1 MESASI
7 RRRASRLQ
15 GCARQIER
23 LMLNQS
29 KEREACILPPL
40 LAKKARRLEPAR
52 RSRVL
57 QPVFPELPVDCRSPV
72 RIAVISAETGLPGA
86 DSRLGGL
93 LGLLPPGSWI
103 RGLCGSVN
111 RCRVEGCGETWR
123 DAAGV
128 EAWFRECKPDILYYP
143 ALEDLEFG
151 IHPVGWRQDL
161 RISLR
166 HVLVNAVKGPSTV
179 HERLLVREMM
189 MAVGDFWPGAP
200 DDVASPLVPGI
211 PEGLSWLVRWSGG
224 AGELLRWKPRRAA
237 KPGISLIEEVFDE
250 AGRLMSP
257 AGLARFLLGD
267 APGGAMNR
275 DEGWRARLPAPKHGR
290 AEMVW
295 PMSPHP

>member
-1 MESASI
+1 MVDSSEGS
-7 RRRASRLQ
+7 
-15 GCARQIER
+15 GARVLPT
-23 LMLNQS
+23 LM
-29 KEREACILPPL
+29 
-40 LAKKARRLEPAR
+40 AKGAGRLEHAR
-52 RSRVL
+52 KPRAIG
-57 QPVFPELPVDCRSPV
+57 QVFPELPVDCRSPV
-72 RIAVISAETGLPGA
+72 RIAVASAEAGLPGV

-103 RGLCGSVN
+103 RSLCGSVN
-111 RCRVEGCGETWR
+111 RCRVEGGGETWR

-128 EAWFRECKPDILYYP
+128 ESWFREWKPDILYYP
-143 ALEDLEFG
+143 DLEDLEFG

-200 DDVASPLVPGI
+200 DGVASPLVPEI
-211 PEGLSWLVRWSGG
+211 PEGLSWLARGNRG
-224 AGELLRWKPRRAA
+224 ASELLRWKPQRAA

-250 AGRLMSP
+250 AGRLVSP

-267 APGGAMNR
+267 APGGTMNR

-295 PMSPHP
+295 PTAPHP

>member
-1 MESASI
+1 
-7 RRRASRLQ
+7 
-15 GCARQIER
+15 
-23 LMLNQS
+23 
-29 KEREACILPPL
+29 
-40 LAKKARRLEPAR
+40 
-52 RSRVL
+52 
-57 QPVFPELPVDCRSPV
+57 
-72 RIAVISAETGLPGA
+72 
-86 DSRLGGL
+86 
-93 LGLLPPGSWI
+93 
-103 RGLCGSVN
+103 LCGSVN
-111 RCRVEGCGETWR
+111 RCRVEGGGETWR

-128 EAWFRECKPDILYYP
+128 ESWFREWKPDILYYP
-143 ALEDLEFG
+143 DLEDLGFG

-200 DDVASPLVPGI
+200 DGVASPLVPEI
-211 PEGLSWLVRWSGG
+211 PEGLSWLARGNRG
-224 AGELLRWKPRRAA
+224 ASELLRWKPQRAA

-250 AGRLMSP
+250 AGRLVSP

-275 DEGWRARLPAPKHGR
+275 DEGWRARLPAPNHGR

-295 PMSPHP
+295 PTAPHP

>member
-1 MESASI
+1 MIYLSEDKG
-7 RRRASRLQ
+7 SRV
-15 GCARQIER
+15 
-23 LMLNQS
+23 
-29 KEREACILPPL
+29 LPPL
-40 LAKKARRLEPAR
+40 MANGAGRLEPAR
-52 RSRVL
+52 RTRSIR
-57 QPVFPELPVDCRSPV
+57 QVFPELPVDCRAPV
-72 RIAVISAETGLPGA
+72 RIVVVSAEAGFPRA

-93 LGLLPPGSWI
+93 LGLLPPGSSI
-103 RGLCGSVN
+103 RSLGGSVN

-128 EAWFRECKPDILYYP
+128 ESWFREWKPDILYYP
-143 ALEDLEFG
+143 DLEDLEFG

-200 DDVASPLVPGI
+200 DDVASPLVPEI
-211 PEGLSWLVRWSGG
+211 PEGLSWLVRGNGG
-224 AGELLRWKPRRAA
+224 ASELLRWKPQRAA

-250 AGRLMSP
+250 AGGLMSP

-290 AEMVW
+290 AEMVR
-295 PMSPHP
+295 PTAPHP